1 VNWPYV
7 VTRYLIVGFVFGTV
21 CLSIPAGADQ
31 SVTVPRIGVLMP
43 PVTQM
48 EEGLRQGLSEL
59 GYIEGKSITVEWRR
73 SAGQGEELRSLAA
86 ELARSKVELI
96 VGLGTPSARAA
107 MEATSTIPVV
117 FHVGDP
123 VAMGLAASIARPGG
137 RATGVS
143 VLSTELTAKRLE
155 LLQLLAPRA
164 RRIVYIWNAS
174 NPAAAP
180 LREEAQHAAQK
191 LGLRLESLN
200 AGTIRE
206 LDRALRDMRRS
217 GADGCLLGGDLLYV
231 AEHARIT
238 RAIREARLPTVFP
251 YPEFHDSGALVS
263 YGPSLKANMQRV
275 ARYIDKILKGEK
287 ASELPV
293 DQVSKFELVI
303 DLRQARSMGIEVPQT
318 LLYRADDVIR

>member
-1 VNWPYV
+1 
-7 VTRYLIVGFVFGTV
+7 
-21 CLSIPAGADQ
+21 
-31 SVTVPRIGVLMP
+31 
-43 PVTQM
+43 
-48 EEGLRQGLSEL
+48 
-59 GYIEGKSITVEWRR
+59 
-73 SAGQGEELRSLAA
+73 
-86 ELARSKVELI
+86 
-96 VGLGTPSARAA
+96 
-107 MEATSTIPVV
+107 
-117 FHVGDP
+117 
-123 VAMGLAASIARPGG
+123 
-137 RATGVS
+137 
-143 VLSTELTAKRLE
+143 
-155 LLQLLAPRA
+155 
-164 RRIVYIWNAS
+164 
-174 NPAAAP
+174 
-180 LREEAQHAAQK
+180 
-191 LGLRLESLN
+191 
-200 AGTIRE
+200 
-206 LDRALRDMRRS
+206 MRRS

>member
-1 VNWPYV
+1 MRGLV
-7 VTRYLIVGFVFGTV
+7 LGFAVSTA
-21 CLSIPAGADQ
+21 CLSVPAGADPPP
-31 SVTVPRIGVLMP
+31 TIPRIGVLMP
-43 PVTQM
+43 PVTAM

-59 GYIEGKSITVEWRR
+59 GYIEGKSIIVEWRR

-86 ELARSKVELI
+86 ELARLKVELI

-155 LLQLLAPRA
+155 FLQLLAPRA

-180 LREEAQHAAQK
+180 LRNEAQHAAQK
-191 LGLRLESLN
+191 LGLHLETLN
-200 AGTIRE
+200 AGTIPE
-206 LDRALRDMRRS
+206 LDRALRNMRRS

-263 YGPSLKANMQRV
+263 YGPSLKANMRRV

-293 DQVSKFELVI
+293 DQVSKFELVV
-303 DLRQARSMGIEVPQT
+303 DLREARSMGIEVPQT
-318 LLYRADDVIR
+318 LLYRADEVIK

>member
-1 VNWPYV
+1 MTWPWV
-7 VTRYLIVGFVFGTV
+7 AVRGLVLGVALTTA
-21 CLSIPAGADQ
+21 CLPIPSGADQ
-31 SVTVPRIGVLMP
+31 PPAVPRIGVLMP
-43 PVTQM
+43 PVTAM
-48 EEGLRQGLSEL
+48 KEGLRQGLIEL
-59 GYIEGKSITVEWRR
+59 GYIEGKSIIVEWRS
-73 SAGQGEELRSLAA
+73 SAGQGEMLHSLAA
-86 ELARSKVELI
+86 ELARSNVELI

-123 VAMGLAASIARPGG
+123 FGMGLAASIARPGG

-143 VLSTELTAKRLE
+143 VLSAELTAKRLE
-155 LLQLLAPRA
+155 LLQLLVPRA
-164 RRIVYIWNAS
+164 RRIVYLWNAS

-191 LGLRLESLN
+191 LGLRLETLN
-200 AGTIRE
+200 AGTIQE
-206 LDRALRDMRRS
+206 LDRALREMRRS

-263 YGPSLKANMQRV
+263 YGLKANMRRV
-275 ARYIDKILKGEK
+275 ARYVDKILKGEK
-287 ASELPV
+287 PSELPV
-293 DQVSKFELVI
+293 DQVSKFELVV
-303 DLRQARSMGIEVPQT
+303 DLREARSMGIEVPQT
-318 LLYRADDVIR
+318 LLARTR

>member
-1 VNWPYV
+1 
-7 VTRYLIVGFVFGTV
+7 
-21 CLSIPAGADQ
+21 
-31 SVTVPRIGVLMP
+31 
-43 PVTQM
+43 M
-48 EEGLRQGLSEL
+48 EDGLRQGLNEL
-59 GYIEGKSITVEWRR
+59 GYIEGKSIIIEWRR
-73 SAGQGEELRSLAA
+73 SAGQGEELRSLAT

-96 VGLGTPSARAA
+96 VGLGTPSARAL

-137 RATGVS
+137 HATGVS

-155 LLQLLAPRA
+155 LLQLLVPRA
-164 RRIVYIWNAS
+164 RRILYLWNGS

-191 LGLRLESLN
+191 LGLRLESVN
-200 AGTIRE
+200 AGTIPE
-206 LDRALRDMRRS
+206 IDRALRDMRRS

-251 YPEFHDSGALVS
+251 YPEFHDSGALIS
-263 YGPSLKANMQRV
+263 YGPSLKANMRRV

-287 ASELPV
+287 VSELPV
-293 DQVSKFELVI
+293 DQVSKFELVV
-303 DLRQARSMGIEVPQT
+303 DLREARSMGIEVPQM
-318 LLYRADDVIR
+318 LLYRADEVIK